1 MLSKVGGFLAGS
13 GLGSV
18 FVCNM
23 DDVIYGQLRRNV
35 ILPFR
40 QALFGAPGKQAS
52 LDDLFELSSGT
63 ANFVSQF
70 KPLSVGPH
78 NARALIIDEQEYS
91 TPSDHYFGYIN
102 RRQGQTQTV
111 AKEEELKVMK
121 SLGLEVLLPP
131 TFNLA
136 TGKFDEP
143 ALLDESGQ
151 VLDEH
156 EMDVFELARLRGSSV
171 NKLRVM
177 NETAEEAAAKR
188 GQRHSKKDYE
198 KLKQLSMADIVAMAK
213 EEKTYKPYQDDQ
225 LDGIVKVEKKKSFK
239 RKTRE
244 ERKAREEEMKRL
256 LDSPQDINYER
267 AMKLY
272 EEQPLEAKEITAREK
287 KKLRRL
293 KRKASAQEE
302 AAASIKID
310 VPVVD
315 SDNVDSLLK

>member
-1 MLSKVGGFLAGS
+1 MLSKLGGFLAGS

-23 DDVIYGQLRRNV
+23 DDIIYGQLRMNV

-40 QALFGAPGKQAS
+40 QAVFGTPGKQVS

-70 KPLSVGPH
+70 KPLAVGPH
-78 NARALIIDEQEYS
+78 NARALILEEQEYS

-102 RRQGQTQTV
+102 RRQAQTQAG

-143 ALLDESGQ
+143 ALFDATGQ
-151 VLDEH
+151 ALDEH
-156 EMDVFELARLRGSSV
+156 EMDVFELARMRGSSV

-177 NETAEEAAAKR
+177 TETQEEAAAKR

-198 KLKQLSMADIVAMAK
+198 RLKQLTMADIVAMAN
-213 EEKTYKPYQDDQ
+213 EQKTLKAFQDEQ
-225 LDGIVKVEKKKSFK
+225 LNGIVKVEKKKSFK

-244 ERKAREEEMKRL
+244 EQKARVEEMNRL
-256 LDSPQDINYER
+256 LDSPQDINYEK

-272 EEQPLEAKEITAREK
+272 EEQPLEAKEISLREK

-293 KRKASAQEE
+293 KRKASAQDE
-302 AAASIKID
+302 AATSVKID
-310 VPVVD
+310 APVD
-315 SDNVDSLLK
+315 SDNVDSLIK